1 MSFNPEG
8 LKRLRET
15 LRDISFRL
23 AGVSFKADV
32 KADAVWVRAMRANA
46 GKQETIASAK
56 AKLDILRDA
65 LRMERDAYRERVER
79 FLRRNGFEL

>member
-1 MSFNPEG
+1 VSFNPEG